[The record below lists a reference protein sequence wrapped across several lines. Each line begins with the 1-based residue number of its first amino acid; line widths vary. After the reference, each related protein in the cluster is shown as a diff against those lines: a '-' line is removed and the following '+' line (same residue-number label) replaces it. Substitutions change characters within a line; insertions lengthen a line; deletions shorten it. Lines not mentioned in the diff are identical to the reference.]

1 MRRSAALT
9 AIVVLGLSVTGPL
22 PATAAQTIGYPTFAG
37 PAIPAPPVAYT
48 PNDMMRAIYDQ
59 ESQGTDFWMDRLLAR
74 QGVDPAGT
82 WLMSRGRAVF
92 MKTHD
97 PAVIGFG
104 GQVAYWESIDN
115 RGAYSVSLS
124 PGTFTENTGQRLQT
138 PSYWKGLY
146 TSGSLQVEE
155 RKFITGN
162 NVAVTNLTI
171 TNSGSGSQ
179 TLQLRATSP
188 YTRTAEG
195 NELTGIVDAKNKLT
209 TVLPRLAGDG
219 FTVSGTDLT
228 RSVTVGAG
236 QSVQTKVVM
245 GFVTEEIPAS
255 LAEYQ
260 SYRAA
265 APAAAFATH
274 VRDYNRWW
282 ADNVPY
288 FDVPDPAIKKHIYY
302 RWWLMRFNY
311 LDADIPGNDFQFPTS
326 VEGALGYN
334 NAIVLTV
341 PMFVDDLKYLR
352 NPVYSF
358 GPWVSAG
365 EVSRN
370 RRYTDNPG
378 DPENWSNSYT
388 QYISEAAWRSYQVHG
403 GQPAIAGNLA
413 RYAEQDVKGQLDF
426 YDQDRNNLIEYD
438 WGALTGNDADA
449 VSFHWRDGRLD
460 RTESAYVYS
469 NALAS
474 AQAYDAV
481 GNSTKA
487 AEMRAIASRI
497 QQAVVNVLWNSQ
509 AQVLQHRHVPT
520 NALVPWKE
528 INNFYPYSV
537 GLMPNTA
544 QYREALRLFADENE
558 YPLFPF
564 YTANQ
569 RDKAAAA
576 AAGKPGTNNFSQINS
591 TVQFRLFSSALR
603 NYPTSHITPEMYKKL
618 LYWNAWAQYI
628 NGDTRWP
635 DSNEFWA
642 DWNASAKRI
651 DYRSWIH
658 HTTLGSSN
666 WTIVEDAMGLRPRND
681 DKVELSPINIGW
693 SHFTVNNL
701 KYRNNNLTIVWDDPA
716 DGVTRYPGVPQG
728 YSIYVNA
735 TRTVTIDR
743 LVQAIWDPRTGTVS
757 FPGQAGTVLY
767 STSMSGMQA
776 PNQVVHTDG
785 RMVDVFAKAGV
796 NLSSSGSNLAAGATA
811 SASYTAS
818 GTTAAAAVD
827 GFTINE
833 PFWGS
838 KGSPNAQDSYELNL
852 GSARTFDDIR
862 VHFRNDRA
870 SGGYAE
876 PAMYQIQYLNGST
889 WVTVPGQAKTPAAP
903 RSNFNRVQFPAITA
917 QRVRVLM
924 THQPGLKTGLT
935 EVKIF
940 DSGSP
945 PPAANSAPYVLA
957 RQDPSFNQPGQARLL
972 GKVKD
977 DALPSGT
984 LTSSWSKVSGPGT
997 VIFGSPNAATTLA
1010 SFSAAGTYTL
1020 RLTASDGSASA
1031 TSQVTLTVTQGSSGA
1046 FNVATSATPSASYTS
1061 SWESLP
1067 AINDGIN
1074 PGSSNDSPRW
1084 GTWPQTGQQWA
1095 ELTWSQPQRLNAAAL
1110 YFFDDGGG
1118 VRVPG
1123 SWKLQYW
1130 NGSAYVDISSSYPV
1144 AVNQF
1149 NNATFAGVTTTRL
1162 RAVLTSGAGSVGL
1175 VEFRALAETPS
1186 SVRTVH
1192 QPTLAGQIPTLPAT
1206 VTKIYGNGARLNS
1219 AVTWQPIDQSQ
1230 VATGGTS
1237 FTVQGIVD
1245 GTGLPASA
1253 TVWVRPNNQV
1263 SITFIEPE
1271 NVVTRPGV
1279 APVLPP
1285 TITATF
1291 NDGSRDNVSTTVTWA
1306 AIDPSRYAQ
1315 PGTFTVTGQVPG
1327 TSLTAQANVEVKA
1340 NG

>member
-1 MRRSAALT
+1 MA
-9 AIVVLGLSVTGPL
+9 VPV
-22 PATAAQTIGYPTFAG
+22 TAAQTIGYPSFTG
-37 PAIPAPPVAYT
+37 PAIAQPPVAYT
-48 PNDMMRAIYDQ
+48 TNDMMRAIYDQ
-59 ESQGTDFWMDRLLAR
+59 ESQGADFWMDRLLAR
-74 QGVDPAGT
+74 QGNDPAGT
-82 WLMSRGRAVF
+82 WLMTRGRAVF

-115 RGAYSVSLS
+115 RGAYSISL
-124 PGTFTENTGQRLQT
+124 PGTFTENASQRVQA

-146 TSGSLQVEE
+146 TSGSLRVEAL
-155 RKFITGN
+155 KFITHN
-162 NVAVTNLTI
+162 NVAVTNLTV
-171 TNSGSGSQ
+171 TNTGSSQ
-179 TLQLRATSP
+179 QSLQLRASSP
-188 YTRTAEG
+188 YTKTVEG

-209 TVLPRLAGDG
+209 TVFPRLAGDG

-228 RSVTVGAG
+228 RSITVPSG

-255 LAEYQ
+255 LTEYQ

-265 APAAAFATH
+265 TPAAAHATH
-274 VRDYNRWW
+274 VRAYNRWW

-352 NPVYSF
+352 NPMYSF

-388 QYISEAAWRSYQVHG
+388 QYISEAAWRSYQIHG

-469 NALAS
+469 NALAA
-474 AQAYDAV
+474 AQAYDTV
-481 GNSTKA
+481 GNTAKA
-487 AEMRAIASRI
+487 NEMRAIAARV
-497 QQAVVNVLWNSQ
+497 QQAVVNVLWNQQ
-509 AQVLQHRHVPT
+509 AQVLQHRHVAT
-520 NALVPWKE
+520 NSLVPWKE

-544 QYREALRLFADENE
+544 QYREALRLLADEKE
-558 YPLFPF
+558 YPIFPF

-591 TVQFRLFSSALR
+591 TVQFRLLSSALR
-603 NYPTSHITPEMYKKL
+603 NYPTSYVTTDMYKKL

-628 NGDTRWP
+628 GGDTRWP

-642 DWNASAKRI
+642 DWNAATKTI

-666 WTIVEDAMGLRPRND
+666 WTVVEDAMGLRPRND

-701 KYRNNNLTIVWDDPA
+701 RYRNNNLTIVWDDPA

-728 YSIYVNA
+728 YSVYVNG
-735 TRTVTIDR
+735 TRAVTIDR
-743 LVQAIWDPRTGTVS
+743 LTHAIWDPGTGAVT
-757 FPGQAGTVLY
+757 FPGQAGTVLH
-767 STSMSGMQA
+767 SISVPGMQTPA
-776 PNQVVHTDG
+776 QVVHTDA

-796 NLSSSGSNLAAGATA
+796 NLQSNSPNLAAGATA
-811 SASYTAS
+811 SGSYTAT

-838 KGSPNAQDSYELNL
+838 KGSPNAQDHYELDL
-852 GSARTFDDIR
+852 GSAKTFDDVR

-870 SGGYAE
+870 GYAE

-889 WVTVPGQAKTPAAP
+889 WVTLPGHKTPAVP
-903 RSNFNRVQFPAITA
+903 RSNYNRVQFPAITA
-917 QRVRVLM
+917 QRVRVVM
-924 THQPGLKTGLT
+924 THQSGLKTGLT

-940 DSGSP
+940 NTGSP
-945 PPAANSAPYVLA
+945 PTATNTAPYVLA
-957 RQDPSFNQPGQARLL
+957 RRDPAVNQPGQARLL

-984 LTSSWSKVSGPGT
+984 LTSTWSKVSGPGN
-997 VIFGSPNAATTLA
+997 VVFEAPNMANTTA
-1010 SFSAAGTYTL
+1010 SFSAPGTYTL
-1020 RLTASDGSASA
+1020 RLAASDGAVSAS
-1031 TSQVTLTVTQGSSGA
+1031 SQVTLTSTQGA
-1046 FNVATSATPSASYTS
+1046 FNLAPSATPSASYTS
-1061 SWESLP
+1061 PWESV
-1067 AINDGIN
+1067 AAVNDGFE
-1074 PGSSNDSPRW
+1074 PASSNDSPRW
-1084 GTWPQTGQQWA
+1084 GTWPETGQQWA
-1095 ELTWSQPQRLNAAAL
+1095 ELTWAQPQRVNAAAL

-1118 VRVPG
+1118 VRVP
-1123 SWKLQYW
+1123 SAWKLQYW
-1130 NGSAYVDISSSYPV
+1130 NGSAYVDIPSQYPV

-1175 VEFRALAETPS
+1175 VEFKALAETPVS
-1186 SVRTVH
+1186 LRPVH
-1192 QPTLAGQIPTLPAT
+1192 QPTPVGQVPTLPGSRHIPDRT
-1206 VTKIYGNGARLNS
+1206 GERGGESQWLKS
-1219 AVTWQPIDQSQ
+1219 AVERY
-1230 VATGGTS
+1230 
-1237 FTVQGIVD
+1237 F
-1245 GTGLPASA
+1245 
-1253 TVWVRPNNQV
+1253 
-1263 SITFIEPE
+1263 
-1271 NVVTRPGV
+1271 
-1279 APVLPP
+1279 APVPAP
-1285 TITATF
+1285 
-1291 NDGSRDNVSTTVTWA
+1291 V
-1306 AIDPSRYAQ
+1306 
-1315 PGTFTVTGQVPG
+1315 
-1327 TSLTAQANVEVKA
+1327 
-1340 NG
+1340 

>member
-1 MRRSAALT
+1 MRRSAAVT
-9 AIVVLGLSVTGPL
+9 ALVAFGLSLAVPV
-22 PATAAQTIGYPTFAG
+22 TAAQTIGYPSFTG
-37 PAIPAPPVAYT
+37 PAVAQPPVAYT
-48 PNDMMRAIYDQ
+48 TNDMMRAIYDR

-74 QGVDPAGT
+74 QGNDPAGT
-82 WLMSRGRAVF
+82 WLMTRGRAVF

-115 RGAYSVSLS
+115 RGAYSISLS
-124 PGTFTENTGQRLQT
+124 PGTFTENAAQRVQA

-146 TSGSLQVEE
+146 TSGSLRVEAL
-155 RKFITGN
+155 KFITHN
-162 NVAVTNLTI
+162 NAAVTNLTV
-171 TNSGSGSQ
+171 TNTGSSQQ
-179 TLQLRATSP
+179 TLQLRASSP
-188 YTRTAEG
+188 YTQTVEG

-209 TVLPRLAGDG
+209 TVFPRLAGDG

-228 RSVTVGAG
+228 RSITVPAG

-255 LAEYQ
+255 LTEYQ
-260 SYRAA
+260 SYRDAT
-265 APAAAFATH
+265 PAAAHATH
-274 VRDYNRWW
+274 VRAYNRWW

-352 NPVYSF
+352 NPMYSF

-388 QYISEAAWRSYQVHG
+388 QYISEAAWRSYQIHG

-469 NALAS
+469 NALAA
-474 AQAYDAV
+474 AQAYETV
-481 GNSTKA
+481 GNTAKA
-487 AEMRAIASRI
+487 NEMRAIAARV
-497 QQAVVNVLWNSQ
+497 QQAVVDVLWNQQ
-509 AQVLQHRHVPT
+509 AQVLQHRHVAT
-520 NALVPWKE
+520 NSLVPWKE

-544 QYREALRLFADENE
+544 QYREALRLLADEKE
-558 YPLFPF
+558 YPIFPF

-591 TVQFRLFSSALR
+591 TVQFRLLSSALR
-603 NYPTSHITPEMYKKL
+603 NYPTSYVTTEMYKKL

-628 NGDTRWP
+628 GGDTRWP

-642 DWNASAKRI
+642 DWNAATKTI

-666 WTIVEDAMGLRPRND
+666 WTVVEDAMGLRPRND

-701 KYRNNNLTIVWDDPA
+701 RYRNNNLTIVWDDPA
-716 DGVTRYPGVPQG
+716 DGITRYPGVPEG
-728 YSIYVNA
+728 YSVYVNGNRA
-735 TRTVTIDR
+735 VTIDR
-743 LVQAIWDPRTGTVS
+743 LTHAIWDPRTGAVT
-757 FPGQAGTVLY
+757 FPGQAGTVLH
-767 STSMSGMQA
+767 SVSVSGMQT
-776 PNQVVHTDG
+776 PGQVVHTDP

-796 NLSSSGSNLAAGATA
+796 NLQPNSPNLAAGATA
-811 SASYTAS
+811 SGSYTAT
-818 GTTAAAAVD
+818 GTTTAAAVD

-838 KGSPNAQDSYELNL
+838 KGSPNAQDYYELDL
-852 GSARTFDDIR
+852 GAAKKFDEAR
-862 VHFRNDRA
+862 VHFGNDRA
-870 SGGYAE
+870 GYAE
-876 PAMYQIQYLNGST
+876 PAMYQVQYLNGST
-889 WVTVPGQAKTPAAP
+889 WVTLPGHKTPAVP
-903 RSNFNRVQFPAITA
+903 RSNYNRVQFPAITA
-917 QRVRVLM
+917 QRVRVVM

-935 EVKIF
+935 EVKLF
-940 DSGSP
+940 ATGSP
-945 PPAANSAPYVLA
+945 PAATNTAPYVLA
-957 RQDPSFNQPGQARLL
+957 RRDPAFNQPGQARLL

-977 DALPSGT
+977 DTLPSGT
-984 LTSSWSKVSGPGT
+984 LTSTWSKVNGPGN
-997 VIFGSPNAATTLA
+997 VVFGTPNSATTLA
-1010 SFSAAGTYTL
+1010 SFSATGTYTL
-1020 RLTASDGSASA
+1020 RLTASDGAVSSS
-1031 TSQVTLTVTQGSSGA
+1031 SQVTLTVTQGSA
-1046 FNVATSATPSASYTS
+1046 FNLAPSATPSASYTS
-1061 SWESLP
+1061 SWESVAAL
-1067 AINDGIN
+1067 NDGVD

-1084 GTWPQTGQQWA
+1084 GTWPETGQQWA
-1095 ELTWSQPQRLNAAAL
+1095 ELMWAQPQRLNAAAL

-1118 VRVPG
+1118 VRVP
-1123 SWKLQYW
+1123 SAWKLQYW
-1130 NGSAYVDISSSYPV
+1130 NGSSYVDIPSSYPV
-1144 AVNQF
+1144 TVNQF
-1149 NNATFAGVTTTRL
+1149 NNASFPGVTTTRL

-1175 VEFRALAETPS
+1175 VEFKALAETPAS
-1186 SVRTVH
+1186 LRPVH
-1192 QPTLAGQIPTLPAT
+1192 QPTLVGQVPTLPAKA
-1206 VTKIYGNGARLNS
+1206 TKIYASGARLDS
-1219 AVTWQPIDQSQ
+1219 QVTWQPIDPAQ
-1230 VATGGTS
+1230 VGTGGTS
-1237 FTVQGIVD
+1237 FAVQGIVD
-1245 GTGLPASA
+1245 GTGVPASA
-1253 TVWVRPNNQV
+1253 TVWVRSTNQV

-1271 NVVTRPGV
+1271 NIVTTVGV
-1279 APVLPP
+1279 APALPP
-1285 TITATF
+1285 TVTATF
-1291 NDGSRDNVSTTVTWA
+1291 NDGSRDNVTTSVTWA
-1306 AIDPSRYAQ
+1306 AVDPSRYAQ

-1327 TSLTAQANVEVKA
+1327 TSLIAQANVEVKA